1 MYFMIKIEIK
11 KNDEKQRL
19 DRFLKKYLNKAP
31 LSHIYKMIRKDVK
44 VNGKRAKIETEL
56 HEDDIVELYLSDTL
70 IEKYREAKKVFRV
83 SKQFK
88 VAYEDDELIVVN
100 KPFGLLTHGDAVE
113 KKNTLANQVCNYLIS
128 TGDYVP
134 SREQTFV
141 PSPVNRLDRNT
152 TGLVIFGK
160 TADSLKKLNQMIKN
174 RDEIEKYYLTIV
186 SGEMREPIELVGKL
200 IKDEI
205 SNTVTVLSE
214 EQEEGKTIET
224 IARPLKIANGY
235 TLVEVE
241 LVTGRT
247 HQIRAHLQNAG
258 FPIIGDVK
266 YGDFRVNKDVQR
278 KYDLSTQLLHAYRV
292 VIRGIEVIGELPTNF
307 ADIKT
312 DIFGK
317 GIVD

>member
-1 MYFMIKIEIK
+1 MIKIEIK

-56 HEDDIVELYLSDTL
+56 HEGDEISLYLSDEL
-70 IEKYREAKKVFRV
+70 VAKYREEKKIIKV

-88 VAYEDDELIVVN
+88 VVYEDDYLIVVN

-113 KKNTLANQVCNYLIS
+113 KKNTLANQVTNYLIS

-134 SREQTFV
+134 SREQTFI

-152 TGLVIFGK
+152 TGLVLFGK
-160 TADSLKKLNQMIKN
+160 TAESLKKLNLMIKN

-186 SGEMREPIELVGKL
+186 SGEMKEPIELVGNL
-200 IKDEI
+200 VKDEKT
-205 SNTVTVLSE
+205 NTVKVIKSSE
-214 EQEEGKTIET
+214 TEGKSIET
-224 IARPLKIANGY
+224 IARPIKTAKGF

-247 HQIRAHLQNAG
+247 HQIRAHLQSAG
-258 FPIIGDVK
+258 FAIIGDIK
-266 YGDFRVNKDVQR
+266 YGDYRVNKEMQR
-278 KYDLSTQLLHAYRV
+278 KYDLSTQFLHAYKL
-292 VIRGIEVIGELPTNF
+292 VIEGKEIIGELPDNF
-307 ADIKT
+307 KRIKE

-317 GIVD
+317 